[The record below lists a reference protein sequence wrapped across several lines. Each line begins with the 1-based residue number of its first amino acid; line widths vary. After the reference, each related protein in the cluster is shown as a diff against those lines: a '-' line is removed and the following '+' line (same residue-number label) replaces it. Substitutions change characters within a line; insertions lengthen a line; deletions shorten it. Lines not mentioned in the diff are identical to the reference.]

1 MSKSSSDM
9 KTTEK
14 KLSSRCHVCS
24 KKLDLASRSTPCR
37 CEHIFCSNH
46 RQAEEHNCSFD
57 FKTNQMMKLS
67 SDLLS
72 SRTYSHCKVE
82 AI

>member
-1 MSKSSSDM
+1 MTKNS
-9 KTTEK
+9 TEK
-14 KLSSRCHVCS
+14 KSSRCAICS

-37 CEHIFCSNH
+37 CEHIFCSEH

-57 FKTNQMMKLS
+57 FKTNQLTKLS
-67 SDLLS
+67 SELLS
-72 SRTYSHCKVE
+72 AKTDIHSKFE